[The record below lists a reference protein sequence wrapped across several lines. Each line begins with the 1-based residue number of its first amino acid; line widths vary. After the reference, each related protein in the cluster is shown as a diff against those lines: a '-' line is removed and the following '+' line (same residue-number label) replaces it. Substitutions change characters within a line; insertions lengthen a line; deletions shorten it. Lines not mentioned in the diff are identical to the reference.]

1 MSNVVQLFRQMTAP
15 KLAIIGGVMLVI
27 IIGFLLILLRGSV
40 QPMVILYSDLDI
52 KDSNKIIG
60 ELEAQR
66 IPYELKINGTQIL
79 VPQDQVLKIRMNM
92 AESGIPSK
100 GSLIGYEIFDASETL
115 GTSSFVQNVN
125 LLRALEGELSRTI
138 SAFHNIE
145 STRVHLVIPKR
156 ELFSRT
162 KEEPSASVIIAMKG
176 KNQLSKD
183 QINAVSH
190 LVATAVGGLDVAN
203 ITIVDTL
210 GRSLKLGSAN
220 SDDPG
225 IIASNSE
232 DFRVSFENRL
242 KRTIE
247 ELLGQS
253 VGFNQVKAQVSAEIN
268 FDRIVTNSEIYDPNG
283 QVIRSIQEVDDKET
297 TTDKSG
303 SDNVSVSTNLP
314 AGQKT
319 LDGKIQNSSESEH
332 SDTTTNYEISKT
344 IKNYVSETGNVKR
357 LSIAVL
363 VDGTYK
369 VDKKTNEVTYIPRS
383 IEELDKYSTLVKSA
397 VGFDASRNDK
407 VEIVNMQFIADLDQL
422 KSKTTIELV
431 KEELPNLAQTVT
443 IGIVV
448 MLALLLV
455 VRPIAL
461 RAFESTKV
469 DLDDTIEEEPDL
481 AFTNSD
487 SADQEGEEGMIDI
500 AKIEA
505 KFKNNDALKTINDIV
520 GKYPTETLA
529 TLRRWVD
536 GAN

>member
-1 MSNVVQLFRQMTAP
+1 MSNVVQLFRQMTTP
-15 KLAIIGGVMLVI
+15 KLAIIGGVMLLI
-27 IIGFLLILLRGSV
+27 IVGFLLILLRGSV

-52 KDSNKIIG
+52 KDSNKIVG

-66 IPYELKINGTQIL
+66 IPYELKVNGTQIL
-79 VPQDQVLKIRMNM
+79 VPQDRVLKIRMNM

-100 GSLIGYEIFDASETL
+100 GSLIGYEIFDVSETL

-176 KNQLSKD
+176 KSQLSKD

-210 GRSLKLGSAN
+210 GRSLKLGASN

-225 IIASNSE
+225 IIASNTE

-268 FDRIVTNSEIYDPNG
+268 FDRIVTNSETYDPNG
-283 QVIRSIQEVDDKET
+283 QVIRSIQEVGDKET

-383 IEELDKYSTLVKSA
+383 NEELDKYSTLVKSA
-397 VGFDASRNDK
+397 VGFDANRNDK

-422 KSKTTIELV
+422 KSKTTIDLV

-469 DLDDTIEEEPDL
+469 DLDDTVEEEPEI
-481 AFTNSD
+481 AFMNGD
-487 SADQEGEEGMIDI
+487 SADQDGEEGMIDI

-505 KFKNNDALKTINDIV
+505 KFKNNDSLKAINDIV

-529 TLRRWVD
+529 TLRRWID